1 MYRLLKFE
9 LPCMERNRM
18 IDVGGGRPVLLIADD
33 GAAYVRKLST
43 DLVESASFGLD
54 FQEKFPLRFL

>member
-1 MYRLLKFE
+1 
-9 LPCMERNRM
+9 MERNRM
-18 IDVGGGRPVLLIADD
+18 IDVGGGRSVLLIADD